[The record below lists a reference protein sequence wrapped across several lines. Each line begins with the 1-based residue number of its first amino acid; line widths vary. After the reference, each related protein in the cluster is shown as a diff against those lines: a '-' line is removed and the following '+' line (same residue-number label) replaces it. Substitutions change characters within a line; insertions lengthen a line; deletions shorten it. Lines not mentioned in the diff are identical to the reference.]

1 MTKRAWVLLLAA
13 LFFLQIADGFLTWH
27 TLDAGLA
34 TEGNVVADKLIRT
47 LGLVPGL
54 IILKTIA
61 VALVFAI
68 FIIFD
73 SIHKKDPNS
82 RILHLLKVAII
93 LCIAITG
100 YDVVNWVMVILK
112 QAAS

>member
-1 MTKRAWVLLLAA
+1 MTKRAWILLLVI
-13 LFFLQIADGFLTWH
+13 LFFLQIADGVLTWH
-27 TLDAGLA
+27 ALDVGLA
-34 TEGNVVADKLIRT
+34 TEGNAVADKLIRT

-54 IILKTIA
+54 IILKAIA

-73 SIHKKDPNS
+73 SIHRKNPDS
-82 RILHLLKVAII
+82 RILRLVKVAII

-100 YDVVNWVMVILK
+100 YDAVNWAIVIFK